1 MTIDYTNLNN
11 RIVEQAKEA
20 AKNYFSLS
28 EDEKQKLFQNK
39 IERAKAMI
47 QLRDSVYYQIEDQA
61 KISG

>member
-47 QLRDSVYYQIEDQA
+47 QLRDSVYYQIED
-61 KISG
+61 

>member
-61 KISG
+61 KMSG

>member
-47 QLRDSVYYQIEDQA
+47 QLRDNVYHQIEDQA

>member
-1 MTIDYTNLNN
+1 MTIDYTKLNE

-20 AKNYFSLS
+20 TKNYFSLT

-47 QLRDSVYYQIEDQA
+47 QLRDSVYYQIED
-61 KISG
+61 

>member
-47 QLRDSVYYQIEDQA
+47 QSRDNVYHQIEDQA